1 MMKSRGGILRLIL
14 RRNYG
19 YIYIIYT
26 HALHHLLFVF
36 LADFADAA
44 AGRRRAPL
52 LVPGM
57 ALKRGAAFIRPMIFC
72 VMILLLIKIVS
83 DIIL

>member
-1 MMKSRGGILRLIL
+1 MDTFTLSIPMLC
-14 RRNYG
+14 
-19 YIYIIYT
+19 IICF
-26 HALHHLLFVF
+26 FVF